1 MDLEFLR
8 QTWSVLTRMSE
19 HEPGNHPRWAV
30 PVALCIAALLI
41 AIGVRFRIEGEIADA
56 AARAGDVAAQNG
68 GVAAGPGIDNP
79 DGDTNTTG
87 ATGQRI
93 AADLT
98 IDRDAESRGEISSL
112 DDGELWVNP
121 ESSGLPWS
129 ALGAVDGLLTF
140 RGNPTRTYHGQGPVP
155 TDPEVLWST
164 NIGCSNSP
172 VGGQPKQW
180 CGTGWT
186 GQPSVFRQPRTG
198 TGQSASSWWVGI
210 GGYNRSVNFFDA
222 TTGEETY
229 PRFQTGDII
238 KGSITVDPDGFPL
251 IYSGSRDNFFHIA
264 SIDGDEPEELWR
276 LSSASED
283 PTLWNND
290 WDSSAVIVDGYLLVG
305 GENSRFYIVELNRGY
320 DRLGN
325 VTVDPEV
332 VFSAAGWDQELLA
345 DVGDQQVSIENSIA
359 VSGQTAY
366 FTNSG
371 GLVQG
376 WDLGPLREGSFPERV
391 FRYWTGDDTDASIV
405 IDDDGM
411 LYVASEYERG
421 NGRARELGQVFK
433 LDPLRPDDPLVWSQD
448 AADRLGGGV
457 WATPAIHQDLLLV
470 ATDDGRVL
478 GLDRADG
485 VLRWTID
492 LVGPLWSSPVVV
504 DEVLIQGDCDGTLHG
519 FDLSNTDREPQRLWS
534 VTLDGCIESTPAV
547 WDGRIFVG
555 TRSGQFYGIG
565 DGSSGSITLAE

>member
-1 MDLEFLR
+1 
-8 QTWSVLTRMSE
+8 MSE
-19 HEPGNHPRWAV
+19 HESGDYPRWAV
-30 PVALCIAALLI
+30 PVALCTAALVI

-56 AARAGDVAAQNG
+56 AAEVGGVAAQSG
-68 GVAAGPGIDNP
+68 GVAAGPGIDNAS
-79 DGDTNTTG
+79 GDTNTTG
-87 ATGQRI
+87 ATGSTDQRT
-93 AADLT
+93 AADFG
-98 IDRDAESRGEISSL
+98 IDRDAENSDRRGDGEISSL
-112 DDGELWVNP
+112 DGSELWVNP

-164 NIGCSNSP
+164 SIGCSNSP

-186 GQPSVFRQPRTG
+186 GQPSVFRPP
-198 TGQSASSWWVGI
+198 GQSAASWWVGI

-222 TTGEETY
+222 ITGEEAY

-264 SIDGDEPEELWR
+264 AIDGDEPEELWR

-305 GENSRFYIVELNRGY
+305 GENSRFYIVELNRDY
-320 DRLGN
+320 DPLGN

-332 VFSAAGWDQELLA
+332 VFSTAGWDRELLA
-345 DVGDQQVSIENSIA
+345 DIGDQQVSIENSVA

-376 WDLGPLREGSFPERV
+376 WDLGPLQEGSFPERV

-433 LDPLRPDDPLVWSQD
+433 LDPSQPDDPLVWSQE

-485 VLRWTID
+485 AVRWTID

-504 DEVLIQGDCDGTLHG
+504 DEVLIQGDCDGSLHG
-519 FDLSNTDREPQRLWS
+519 FDLSNTDREPTRLWS
-534 VTLDGCIESTPAV
+534 VTLEGCIESTPAV

-565 DGSSGSITLAE
+565 DRGDGGIALTE